1 MIYDNPF
8 IWLIE
13 ELLWLYTMVV
23 IAAVVMSWLV
33 SFGVINTYNHF
44 ARSLV
49 QFLDALT
56 EPLFRQVRRV
66 LPPIGGLDL
75 SPLIVLVGI
84 MFLQKFVVWAAAM
97 IGI

>member
-1 MIYDNPF
+1 
-8 IWLIE
+8 
-13 ELLWLYTMVV
+13 
-23 IAAVVMSWLV
+23 
-33 SFGVINTYNHF
+33 
-44 ARSLV
+44 
-49 QFLDALT
+49 
-56 EPLFRQVRRV
+56 RRV